1 MRYPAGNSPSSAG
14 CANRSEYEK
23 STSSSAATRS
33 PTNAPS
39 TRGPQTASTPCTDSR
54 SASSTA
60 AGCTSRGRK
69 RNNSKSSH
77 KSPWWPDSNKKWP
90 FRAANRFR
98 TSSCKPFPQTSSN
111 MELAKEGNAGLH
123 QVEVHFDEVILEPAR
138 FCRRK
143 DLRPVERALPHR
155 HCFLGYRRPVLHM
168 HRNEAPRVLR
178 KVLGGVVAPA
188 DRRHLEL
195 ELDQLR
201 IEQIEQQVI
210 GPLAAHHGEL
220 EPLIVKTLLDAG
232 LGRLLAHLVVFLGG
246 PLHIVHS
253 RVPRPVQTGHHHLR
267 QAEIVCPGN
276 SAREILPQLPDVEV
290 RALALD
296 PQIAEHSAQLGPFV
310 FGETGEAGVGVTHRR
325 AQFDRLK
332 TDLGKLLDGAGKV
345 LGDHIPDGIGLA
357 SDWHAQRIGAQLPCA
372 RGQAPEARDD
382 ERDDDGRTGVER
394 RGVAGYDEYPRP
406 DDGAD
411 AQAHQVQGGQALVQL
426 VAVSG
431 LGMQL
436 GNRLRSEKVHG
447 VPGFMADS
455 GGQSRLM
462 D

>member
-23 STSSSAATRS
+23 STSSSASTRS

-90 FRAANRFR
+90 LRAANGFR
-98 TSSCKPFPQTSSN
+98 TSSGKPFPQTSSN
-111 MELAKEGNAGLH
+111 MELAKEGDAGLH
-123 QVEVHFDEVILEPAR
+123 QVQ
-138 FCRRK
+138 
-143 DLRPVERALPHR
+143 RAMAHR
-155 HCFLGYRRPVLHM
+155 HCFLGYRRPVLHV

-220 EPLIVKTLLDAG
+220 EPLIVKTLL
-232 LGRLLAHLVVFLGG
+232 
-246 PLHIVHS
+246 
-253 RVPRPVQTGHHHLR
+253 
-267 QAEIVCPGN
+267 
-276 SAREILPQLPDVEV
+276 
-290 RALALD
+290 
-296 PQIAEHSAQLGPFV
+296 
-310 FGETGEAGVGVTHRR
+310 
-325 AQFDRLK
+325 
-332 TDLGKLLDGAGKV
+332 
-345 LGDHIPDGIGLA
+345 
-357 SDWHAQRIGAQLPCA
+357 
-372 RGQAPEARDD
+372 
-382 ERDDDGRTGVER
+382 
-394 RGVAGYDEYPRP
+394 
-406 DDGAD
+406 
-411 AQAHQVQGGQALVQL
+411 
-426 VAVSG
+426 
-431 LGMQL
+431 
-436 GNRLRSEKVHG
+436 
-447 VPGFMADS
+447 
-455 GGQSRLM
+455 
-462 D
+462 